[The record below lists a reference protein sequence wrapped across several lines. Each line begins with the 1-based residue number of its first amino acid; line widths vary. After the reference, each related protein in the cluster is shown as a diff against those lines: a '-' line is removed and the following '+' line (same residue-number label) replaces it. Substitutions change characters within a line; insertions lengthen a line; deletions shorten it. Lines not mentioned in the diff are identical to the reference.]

1 MFSRLQN
8 FFQTHRRKIFVT
20 GAVLGGVYV
29 IGKLSQWKLSEWY
42 ENQQAEFLVQ
52 SKKQLHFDGNQK
64 TCNTTFYSLLP
75 GLKDLLLES
84 LDTEAITEKLRNKP
98 LDKLSLWEQLKV
110 TSFARTVTAIYASS
124 LLLVFLRVQLNVLGG
139 YMYLDI
145 EVEDGGGPSTVQEQR
160 VYVSDASQKRYL
172 GVVRHFLDNGVQ
184 ELVDVIKEAVE
195 GGNMRAMNNII

>member
-1 MFSRLQN
+1 MFSSLQT
-8 FFQTHRRKIFVT
+8 FFERHRRKVLIT
-20 GAVLGGVYV
+20 GAVLGGAYV

-75 GLKDLLLES
+75 GLKELVLEN

-98 LDKLSLWEQLKV
+98 LDKLSLWEQLKI
-110 TSFARTVTAIYASS
+110 TSFARTVTGIYASS
-124 LLLVFLRVQLNVLGG
+124 LLLVFLHVQLNVLGG

-145 EVEDGGGPSTVQEQR
+145 EVEEGGGPSAVKERR

-172 GVVRHFLDNGVQ
+172 GVVRHFLDYGVQ
-184 ELVDVIKEAVE
+184 ELGDVIKEAVE
-195 GGNMRAMNNII
+195 GGHAWPIE